1 MSCTTCSTVRLPNF
15 ATREEGHGA
24 PSSRDPGGL
33 GGPGGSGRL
42 VEPGALGG
50 PGGPA
55 KLSGPGR
62 SGSA

>member
-1 MSCTTCSTVRLPNF
+1 MSCATCSTVRLPNV
-15 ATREEGHGA
+15 AIREGGNGA
-24 PSSRDPGGL
+24 PSSRDPCGL

-42 VEPGALGG
+42 VKPGAWGE

-55 KLSGPGR
+55 KLSRPGR